1 MFKKQTLNLEKY
13 TKRTIKNTM
22 YFSAKILRKNCLSE
36 SKYTFD
42 ENDAF
47 FNQNNLG

>member
-22 YFSAKILRKNCLSE
+22 YFSANIWRKIAYLSQNILL
-36 SKYTFD
+36 D
-42 ENDAF
+42 ENEAF
-47 FNQNNLG
+47 FSRN